1 MAIPTKYSSASHDM
15 KETNDCA
22 VIAVAVACKVS
33 YKEAHAA
40 CRRAGRKA
48 RRGMF
53 LHQIKTA
60 INILGHDFES
70 VEEWKG
76 KTTKTI
82 TVPREDNY
90 LAVTSNHA
98 IGIHFGLV
106 KDYSDRK
113 NMRIKSLYK
122 ITER

>member
-1 MAIPTKYSSASHDM
+1 MAIPTKYSSASNDM

-40 CRRAGRKA
+40 CRRAGRRPRK
-48 RRGMF
+48 GMF
-53 LHQIKTA
+53 LHEIKRA
-60 INILGHDFES
+60 VNILGFDFEA
-70 VEEWKG
+70 VYKWKG

-82 TVPREDNY
+82 TVPRKDNY

-113 NMRIKSLYK
+113 NLRITNLYR
-122 ITER
+122 IIER